1 MSINQLSINQRNN
14 GVMHGDDNDDDNGD
28 EDDDDDELTRVD
40 TFWALQGLYR
50 AIKTRLF
57 LLYIVK
63 HAREKKLRHT
73 LFACQ

>member
-1 MSINQLSINQRNN
+1 
-14 GVMHGDDNDDDNGD
+14 MHGDDNGD

-40 TFWALQGLYR
+40 TFWALQSLHR

-63 HAREKKLRHT
+63 HGGVKKLRHMF
-73 LFACQ
+73 FACQ